1 MAWPPVIPPTGRTN
15 DTPTKDAHPSDH
27 NVTAQALTDL
37 VTKVQANSDAL
48 VAVVP
53 WITLPL
59 ASPWVPYGSGYQA
72 PQYRMVGDRVEFR
85 GVANRGT
92 AVAVPT
98 AITTALPAAYRP
110 PAKVQLAGVFGNIL
124 ATIEVAS
131 DGVLNIVGVASGT
144 TLSYFVFYGITSYS
158 VTP

>member
-1 MAWPPVIPPTGRTN
+1 MAWPPVLPPLGRTN
-15 DTPTKDAHPSDH
+15 DTPTRDAHPSDH
-27 NVTAQALTDL
+27 NVTTQALTDL

-59 ASPWVPYGSGYQA
+59 AAGWTPYGSGYQA
-72 PQYRMVGDRVEFR
+72 PQYRLVGDRVEFR
-85 GVANRGT
+85 GVCQHGT
-92 AVAVPT
+92 AIAVVTPL
-98 AITTALPAAYRP
+98 TTAMPVGYRP

-131 DGVLNIVGVASGT
+131 DGVLNVVGLASGT